1 MEGLILGLARYK
13 CESSPTISPSP
24 QSTTMKKSIFLLC
37 FACLAQLAL
46 AQTDNTVIS
55 QLDYEEDTLN
65 TTSLNDIIN
74 TQELV
79 FSKSYRNKVIQGVWK
94 PKKYFTMSY
103 VNHQLDGKKLPL
115 YNYKKGKYE
124 EQDSTFKSDWAVS
137 IKRSRTIKLHKRPI
151 ADILQFGLEFSA
163 MDVSVSHFK
172 NNDSVYFNSKVKY
185 SVKDDDG
192 NTKDYYYMPFG
203 SEMYNL
209 YYGLHIGPS
218 ITIAPFTHLK
228 SRGLANIRLQ
238 GYFTVGYRAAFSI
251 LTNNEKMDVNTD
263 RDSEEFEKVNDVI
276 KCNWATGLTT
286 AWGIRFNWKRIGI
299 GYEVVK
305 GDLKYKSFSTKIF
318 GKNKYNFS
326 ETSKR
331 ISLVYLW

>member
-1 MEGLILGLARYK
+1 MRKQPYDIAF
-13 CESSPTISPSP
+13 P
-24 QSTTMKKSIFLLC
+24 QSTTMKKSFFLLC

-79 FSKSYRNKVIQGVWK
+79 FNKSYRSKVIQGVWK

-103 VNHQLDGKKLPL
+103 VNHQLDGKDLLL
-115 YNYKKGKYE
+115 YNFKNKEYEKK
-124 EQDSTFKSDWAVS
+124 DSTFKSDWAVS
-137 IKRSRTIKLHKRPI
+137 LKRSRTIKLHKRPI
-151 ADILQFGLEFSA
+151 ADVLQFGLEFSA
-163 MDVSVSHFK
+163 MDISVSHFK
-172 NNDSVYFNSKVKY
+172 KNDSVYFNSQLKY
-185 SVKDDDG
+185 SVLDDDG
-192 NTKDYYYMPFG
+192 NTNYYYYMPFG

-209 YYGLHIGPS
+209 SYGLHIGPS

-238 GYFTVGYRAAFSI
+238 GYFTIGYRAAFSI

-263 RDSEEFEKVNDVI
+263 RDSEDFEKVNDVI

-305 GDLKYKSFSTKIF
+305 GDLEYKSFSTKIF
-318 GKNKYNFS
+318 GKKKYNFS
-326 ETSKR
+326 ESSKR
-331 ISLVYLW
+331 ISLIYLW

>member
-1 MEGLILGLARYK
+1 
-13 CESSPTISPSP
+13 
-24 QSTTMKKSIFLLC
+24 MKKSFFLLC
-37 FACLAQLAL
+37 FAFLAQLAF
-46 AQTDNTVIS
+46 AQTDNTVVS

-65 TTSLNDIIN
+65 VTSLQDIIN

-79 FSKSYRNKVIQGVWK
+79 FDKSFRNKVIQGVWK
-94 PKKYFTMSY
+94 QKKYFTVSY
-103 VNHQLDGKKLPL
+103 VNYELKGKDLYL
-115 YNYKKGKYE
+115 YNKKTDKYNE
-124 EQDSTFKSDWAVS
+124 KDSTFKSDWAVS

-151 ADILQFGLEFSA
+151 SDILQFGLEFSA
-163 MDVSVSHFK
+163 LDLSVSHFK
-172 NNDSVYFNSKVKY
+172 KNENAYFNSQLKY
-185 SVKDDDG
+185 TVTDDEG
-192 NTKDYYYMPFG
+192 NKNDYYYMPFG

-209 YYGLHIGPS
+209 SYGLHLGPS
-218 ITIAPFTHLK
+218 ITIAPFTPLK

-238 GYFTVGYRAAFSI
+238 GYFTIGYRAAFSI
-251 LTNNEKMDVNTD
+251 LTNNEDMDVNTD
-263 RDSEEFEKVNDVI
+263 RDSEDFEKVNDVI

-299 GYEVVK
+299 SYEVVK

-326 ETSKR
+326 ETAKR

>member
-1 MEGLILGLARYK
+1 MRKQPYDIAF
-13 CESSPTISPSP
+13 P
-24 QSTTMKKSIFLLC
+24 QSTTMKKSFFLLC

-79 FSKSYRNKVIQGVWK
+79 FNKSYRSKVIQGVWK

-103 VNHQLDGKKLPL
+103 VNHTLNGKDLPL
-115 YNYKKGKYE
+115 YNRKKDEYK

-151 ADILQFGLEFSA
+151 SDILLFGLEFSG

-172 NNDSVYFNSKVKY
+172 KNDAVYYNSQKKHIET
-185 SVKDDDG
+185 DDDD
-192 NTKDYYYMPFG
+192 TKNEYYYMPFG

-209 YYGLHIGPS
+209 SYGLHIGPS

-238 GYFTVGYRAAFSI
+238 GYFTIGYRAAFSI
-251 LTNNEKMDVNTD
+251 LTNNEDMDVNTD
-263 RDSEEFEKVNDVI
+263 RDSEDFEKVNDVI

-286 AWGIRFNWKRIGI
+286 AWGLRFNWKRIGI
-299 GYEVVK
+299 SYEVVK

>member
-1 MEGLILGLARYK
+1 
-13 CESSPTISPSP
+13 
-24 QSTTMKKSIFLLC
+24 MKKSTFLLC
-37 FACLAQLAL
+37 FAFLAQLAF
-46 AQTDNTVIS
+46 AQTDNTVNNL
-55 QLDYEEDTLN
+55 LDYEEDTLN
-65 TTSLNDIIN
+65 VTSLNDIIN

-79 FSKSYRNKVIQGVWK
+79 FDKSFRNKVIQGVWK
-94 PKKYFTMSY
+94 PKKYFSVSF
-103 VNHQLDGKKLPL
+103 VNHQLDGKSLPL
-115 YNYKKGKYE
+115 YNYEKGTYDD
-124 EQDSTFKSDWAVS
+124 QDSTFKSDWAVS

-151 ADILQFGLEFSA
+151 SDIVLFGLEFSGL
-163 MDVSVSHFK
+163 DVSVSHFK
-172 NNDSVYFNSKVKY
+172 KNDAVYFNSQVKKVVTDENNNK
-185 SVKDDDG
+185 
-192 NTKDYYYMPFG
+192 NEYYYIPFG

-209 YYGLHIGPS
+209 HYGLHIGPS
-218 ITIAPFTHLK
+218 VTIAPFTHMK

-251 LTNNEKMDVNTD
+251 LTNNEKMDVNYAK
-263 RDSEEFEKVNDVI
+263 RDDAGFKEDFEKVNDVI

-286 AWGIRFNWKRIGI
+286 TWGLRFNWKRIGI

-305 GDLKYKSFSTKIF
+305 GDLKYKSFSSKIF